1 MVHKI
6 IAKVP
11 ESTMAYQCGERLMA
25 CTMTEHWKL
34 VECNEFFKTYE
45 EAKAYTNQH
54 PEYKWN
60 NPGGKDESMRD
71 YTVYF
76 IIKKNNHGYLNQQT
90 IKAKNQRE
98 AIKAVKEKVLADTG
112 KHAFSCTTQ
121 KPERASDGMRF
132 NGMTYTRY
140 SDLFNTLW

>member
-34 VECNEFFKTYE
+34 AECNEFFKTYE

-54 PEYKWN
+54 PVE
-60 NPGGKDESMRD
+60 
-71 YTVYF
+71 
-76 IIKKNNHGYLNQQT
+76 
-90 IKAKNQRE
+90 
-98 AIKAVKEKVLADTG
+98 
-112 KHAFSCTTQ
+112 
-121 KPERASDGMRF
+121 
-132 NGMTYTRY
+132 
-140 SDLFNTLW
+140 